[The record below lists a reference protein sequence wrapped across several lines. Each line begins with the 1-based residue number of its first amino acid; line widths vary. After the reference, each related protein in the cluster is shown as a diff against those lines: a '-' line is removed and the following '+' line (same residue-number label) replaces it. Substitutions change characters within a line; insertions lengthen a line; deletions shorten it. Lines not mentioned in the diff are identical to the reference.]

1 MHEDDNIREALA
13 VMTYEVR
20 CPRQR
25 ATVLEEQ
32 SMKGEIMSKHGKRSE
47 QPTKERRPPLRTTFR
62 QRDGSMATRH

>member
-1 MHEDDNIREALA
+1 MHEDDNIREVLA

-32 SMKGEIMSKHGKRSE
+32 SMKGEIMSKHGKQSE
-47 QPTKERRPPLRTTFR
+47 QPTNER
-62 QRDGSMATRH
+62 